1 MTIEKFSDN
10 MLSLNLKFVSHLG
23 EGMVKTLDKFIIGE
37 SGKVIA
43 VSGERKVKRR
53 LYDMG
58 ITNGAE
64 IYLRKKAPLGDPIE
78 VTVRSYELSL
88 RKAEAACITLE
99 VNPNV

>member
-1 MTIEKFSDN
+1 MI
-10 MLSLNLKFVSHLG
+10 
-23 EGMVKTLDKFIIGE
+23 KTLDKFAIGE
-37 SGKVIA
+37 SGTVVA
-43 VSGERKVKRR
+43 VTGERKIKRR

-88 RKAEAACITLE
+88 RKSEAQLVSLE
-99 VNPNV
+99 VHHV

>member
-1 MTIEKFSDN
+1 MK
-10 MLSLNLKFVSHLG
+10 
-23 EGMVKTLDKFIIGE
+23 KTLDKFSIVE
-37 SGKVIA
+37 SGTVIA
-43 VSGERKVKRR
+43 VSGERKIKRR

-88 RKAEAACITLE
+88 RNSEASCVTLE